1 MPEHVIRLR
10 GGWLWYDVEPPA
22 DATGVG
28 AGRRISLPISW
39 PEPARSMRTVWLFRS
54 FGAPPLE
61 DPRQGVAL
69 RLEQVRGIIS
79 ARLNGRELARPGPG
93 LDSLEIPLPG
103 GLPPRNTLVLEVD
116 PRGLLPGPGPWGVIA
131 LVIRE

>member
-22 DATGVG
+22 DAAAGGT
-28 AGRRISLPISW
+28 GRRVALPIAW
-39 PEPARSMRTVWLFRS
+39 PEPARAIRTAWLVRS

-61 DPRQGVAL
+61 DPRQGVSL
-69 RLEQVRGIIS
+69 RLEQVGGLRS
-79 ARLNGRELARPGPG
+79 ARLNGRELARPAPG
-93 LDSLEIPLPG
+93 TNSLEIALPG
-103 GLPPRNTLVLEVD
+103 SLPPRNTLVLEVD
-116 PRGLLPGPGPWGVIA
+116 PRGLEPGPEAWGLIA